1 MNILTRH
8 LVLGLPLSFSHVG
21 GDNPLSLFSESGVGT
36 ELKGKK
42 KKNQTVVINGET
54 NVQTHELE
62 FSMTYH

>member
-1 MNILTRH
+1 MDILTRH

-36 ELKGKK
+36 ELKGKT
-42 KKNQTVVINGET
+42 NQTVVINGET

>member
-8 LVLGLPLSFSHVG
+8 LVLGLPLPFSHVG

-42 KKNQTVVINGET
+42 KKIK
-54 NVQTHELE
+54 L
-62 FSMTYH
+62 